1 MDENIEN
8 IRGLLVEV
16 FIQNEPNNLIT
27 KLFEFEDKYIIKA
40 YKEQNR
46 ILNES
51 ISTEKENNEIEHEK
65 SEDVVYISGFDGTA
79 VESHRDH
86 RIGMN
91 QPPEFIIAVFQQ
103 DHDPHDLDTAPG

>member
-27 KLFEFEDKYIIKA
+27 KLFEFEDKYIIEA

-51 ISTEKENNEIEHEK
+51 ISTEKENNATRISHLNFYYNFNKWYLKFAEK
-65 SEDVVYISGFDGTA
+65 NT
-79 VESHRDH
+79 
-86 RIGMN
+86 
-91 QPPEFIIAVFQQ
+91 IIY
-103 DHDPHDLDTAPG
+103 GENK